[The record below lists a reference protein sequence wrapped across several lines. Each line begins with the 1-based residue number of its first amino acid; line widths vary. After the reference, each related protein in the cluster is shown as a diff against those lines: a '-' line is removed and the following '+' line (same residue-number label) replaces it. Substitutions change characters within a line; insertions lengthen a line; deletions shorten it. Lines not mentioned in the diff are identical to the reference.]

1 MKNIAKLI
9 LISAF
14 GGMISLGLYKAFFEK
29 ENTRTFIE
37 SPAQVQPSSVSYAV
51 PGTAPEDFVEAAEK
65 SVHSV
70 VHVKTAVR
78 ARVQVAQSPL
88 DFFFGVPQ
96 GQGQGQLQL
105 GTGSGVIISEDGY
118 IVTNNHVIE
127 GAEEILVSLN
137 SGEEYPAKVIGA
149 DPTTDIAL
157 IKVEDEVSGLPY
169 LNFSNS
175 DNLRVGEWVLAVGNP
190 FNLTSTVTAGIVS
203 AKARSIGIIAEQ
215 AAIESFIQTDA
226 AVNPGN
232 SGGALVNTRGELVGI
247 NSAISTRTGSFEGYS
262 FAVPSNLAEKV
273 VADLKEFGTVQRAY
287 LGVKI
292 SDVTPRLA
300 TDLKLEVNSGVYIG
314 GLSENGAAAE
324 AGMAEGDII
333 VAVDDRKVNK
343 GAELQEII
351 GSKRPGE
358 AVKVSVLRDDVLID
372 YQVTLRNVNGTTQR
386 FKKEDL
392 QFLTLLG
399 GSFREVNE
407 DERRAYRIPYGVKIL
422 DVKSGIL
429 AEQDIPRGFI
439 ITQIN
444 QKAIKKVED
453 INVVGKELPRDKPV
467 IIFGVLPNGREKY
480 YAFGF

>member
-14 GGMISLGLYKAFFEK
+14 GGMITLGLYKAFFEK
-29 ENTRTFIE
+29 QNSKTYIEAPARVNQSPVNYNT
-37 SPAQVQPSSVSYAV
+37 PP
-51 PGTAPEDFVEAAEK
+51 TAPDNFVDAAQK

-78 ARVQVAQSPL
+78 ARVPVVQSPL

-96 GQGQGQLQL
+96 APGDGQLQL
-105 GTGSGVIISEDGY
+105 GTGSGVIISGDGY
-118 IVTNNHVIE
+118 IVTNNHVIDK
-127 GAEEILVSLN
+127 AEEILVSLN
-137 SGEEYPAKVIGA
+137 SGEEYSAKVIGT

-157 IKVEDEVSGLPY
+157 IKIDDEVEGLPY

-175 DNLRVGEWVLAVGNP
+175 DNIKVGEWVLAVGNP

-203 AKARSIGIIAEQ
+203 AKARNIGIINER

-273 VADLKEFGTVQRAY
+273 VADLKEYGTVQRAF
-287 LGVKI
+287 LGVSI
-292 SDVTPRLA
+292 SDVNQRLA
-300 TDLKLEVNSGVYIG
+300 DEMNLDVNSGVFVG

-324 AGMAEGDII
+324 AGIQEGDII
-333 VAVDDRKVNK
+333 VAVDDREVKK
-343 GAELQEII
+343 MAQLQEII
-351 GSKRPGE
+351 GGKRPGE
-358 AVKVSVLRDDVLID
+358 KVKVSVLRDDD
-372 YQVTLRNVNGTTQR
+372 REDFTVTLRNVNGTTKR
-386 FKKEDL
+386 YKKEDL

-407 DERRAYRIPYGVKIL
+407 KERQAYRIPYGVKII

-429 AEQDIPRGFI
+429 ADQEIPSGFI

-444 QKAIKKVED
+444 QKPIKTVQD
-453 INVVGKELPRDKPV
+453 INEIGKSLPRDKPV

>member
-1 MKNIAKLI
+1 MKNIVKLI
-9 LISAF
+9 LISAL
-14 GGMISLGLYKAFFEK
+14 GGIISLGLYKAFFESEK
-29 ENTRTFIE
+29 TKTYIE
-37 SPAQVQPSSVSYAV
+37 SPASSIPTTVNYNRPLS
-51 PGTAPEDFVEAAEK
+51 APEDFVVAAEK

-78 ARVQVAQSPL
+78 ARVPVVQSPL

-96 GQGQGQLQL
+96 GQGQDQLQL
-105 GTGSGVIISEDGY
+105 GTGSGVIISADGY
-118 IVTNNHVIE
+118 IVTNNHVIDK
-127 GAEEILVSLN
+127 AEEILVSLN
-137 SGEEYPAKVIGA
+137 SGEEYSAKVIGT

-157 IKVEDEVSGLPY
+157 IKIDEEVEGLPY

-175 DNLRVGEWVLAVGNP
+175 DNIKVGEWVLAVGNP

-203 AKARSIGIIAEQ
+203 AKARNIGIINER

-273 VADLKEFGTVQRAY
+273 VADLKEYGTVQRAF
-287 LGVKI
+287 LGVTI
-292 SDVTPRLA
+292 SDVNQRLA
-300 TDLKLEVNSGVYIG
+300 DELSLDVNAGVYVG
-314 GLSENGAAAE
+314 GLSENGAAAD
-324 AGMAEGDII
+324 AGIEEGDII
-333 VAVDDRKVNK
+333 VAVDGREVKK
-343 GAELQEII
+343 MAELQEII
-351 GSKRPGE
+351 GGKRPGE
-358 AVKVSVLRDDVLID
+358 KVKVSVLRDDEQRD
-372 YQVTLRNVNGTTQR
+372 YLVTLRNVNGTTKR
-386 FKKEDL
+386 YKKEDL

-399 GSFREVNE
+399 GSFREVN
-407 DERRAYRIPYGVKIL
+407 DKERKAYRIPYGVKIV

-429 AEQDIPRGFI
+429 ADQEIPEGFI

-444 QKAIKKVED
+444 QKPIKSVQD
-453 INVVGKELPRDKPV
+453 INAIGKALPRDKPV

>member
-14 GGMISLGLYKAFFEK
+14 GGIISLGLYKTFFEK
-29 ENTRTFIE
+29 ENTRTYIE
-37 SPAQVQPSSVSYAV
+37 TPVQVSPEPVKYTGPSAA
-51 PGTAPEDFVEAAEK
+51 PGDFVEAASK
-65 SVHSV
+65 SLHSV

-78 ARVQVAQSPL
+78 TRIPAVQSPL

-96 GQGQGQLQL
+96 RQGQEQLQL
-105 GTGSGVIISEDGY
+105 GTGSGVIISGDGY
-118 IVTNNHVIE
+118 IVTNNHVIAA
-127 GAEEILVSLN
+127 AEEILVSLN
-137 SGEEYPAKVIGA
+137 SGEEYGAEVIGT

-157 IKVEDEVSGLPY
+157 LKVKEEVEGLPY

-175 DNLRVGEWVLAVGNP
+175 DNIQVGEWVLAVGNP

-203 AKARSIGIIAEQ
+203 AKARSIGIINEQ

-273 VADLKEFGTVQRAY
+273 VADLKEYGTVQRAF
-287 LGVKI
+287 LGVSI
-292 SDVTPRLA
+292 SDINQRLA
-300 TDLKLEVNSGVYIG
+300 DDLDLEVNSGVYVA
-314 GLSENGAAAE
+314 GLSENGAAADAGIE
-324 AGMAEGDII
+324 AGDII
-333 VAVDDRKVNK
+333 VALDGREVKK
-343 GAELQEII
+343 MTELQEII

-358 AVKVSVLRDDVLID
+358 NVSVSVLRDDLQREFDI
-372 YQVTLRNVNGTTQR
+372 TLRNVNGTTQR

-407 DERRAYRIPYGVKIL
+407 DEREAYRIPYGVKIL
-422 DVKSGIL
+422 DVKTGIL
-429 AEQDIPRGFI
+429 AEQDIPKGFI

-444 QKAIKKVED
+444 QQPIRSVKD
-453 INVVGKELPRDKPV
+453 INMVGKKLPRDKPV

-480 YAFGF
+480 FAFGY